1 MNISEKIT
9 LLYINNT
16 ISSPLLHL
24 FLSLIF
30 HKNGTL
36 SFSHLNVK
44 YLLSLD
50 EIQITLYSLMVNFF
64 SNIQIYSATNDQ
76 NVKSID
82 EQGNFILTVIFRFSY
97 GFIALVLLIYC
108 NVYML
113 LIWVYHLFSF
123 LIKEMSSQIDNKEC
137 LSF

>member
-50 EIQITLYSLMVNFF
+50 EIQITLYSLMVNF
-64 SNIQIYSATNDQ
+64 
-76 NVKSID
+76 
-82 EQGNFILTVIFRFSY
+82 LVIFKYIPRR
-97 GFIALVLLIYC
+97 
-108 NVYML
+108 MT
-113 LIWVYHLFSF
+113 
-123 LIKEMSSQIDNKEC
+123 KM
-137 LSF
+137 